1 MERPLGYLPS
11 MIEWILPPATGALI
25 GWGTNW
31 LALKMLF
38 HPRQP
43 VGVGPLKF
51 QGVIPRRKMDIA
63 ARLGDMV
70 ENELVSSGV
79 IHRAFEDPAVLA
91 GFDAAAR
98 EQARAFAQER
108 LPGIHSLVELLL
120 PMAIR
125 NKVEQIL
132 SVELEAAVPGLAHSL
147 GEGLETSLPIGKL
160 VRERVEGFSLDDLE
174 ALVDGALD
182 RRAWTSRW
190 GGALLGALVGFV
202 QAVLFAL
209 MR

>member
-1 MERPLGYLPS
+1 
-11 MIEWILPPATGALI
+11 MIEWILPTATGAFI

-38 HPRQP
+38 HPRHP

-51 QGVIPRRKMDIA
+51 QGVIPQRKMDIA

-70 ENELVSSGV
+70 ENELASSGV

-91 GFDAAAR
+91 GFGAAAR
-98 EQARAFAQER
+98 EQARIFAQER
-108 LPGIHSLVELLL
+108 LPGIHALVALLL
-120 PMAIR
+120 PMVVR

-132 SVELEAAVPGLAHSL
+132 STELEAAVPGLARSL

-160 VRERVEGFSLDDLE
+160 VRERVEGFSVDDLE
-174 ALVDGALD
+174 ALVGGALD
-182 RRAWTSRW
+182 RRAWPSRW

-202 QAVLFAL
+202 QAVVYAL
-209 MR
+209 MH